1 MKQKIGTVWRH
12 NEERLPGHRLVV
24 VHRGRKGTND
34 FSLGHV
40 HETYRVVLG
49 KDEHLGQKEKELSE
63 LALTERQRVEATLG
77 PSSYLLASAHFR
89 HKLPQ
94 GKIWFSV
101 QGAALIPSLLAL
113 GFQRP
118 FLHALGVPL

>member
-1 MKQKIGTVWRH
+1 MKSGFQGIAWWWCTGAAKAQMTSALVTSM
-12 NEERLPGHRLVV
+12 RLIEWFLE
-24 VHRGRKGTND
+24 KMST
-34 FSLGHV
+34 
-40 HETYRVVLG
+40 LG
-49 KDEHLGQKEKELSE
+49 KKEKELSE

-113 GFQRP
+113 GFQGP